1 MREVDRLMIEKY
13 RIGLIQMMENAGR
26 QLAELTRERFLGGDP
41 RGSSVLVLAG
51 TGGNGGGGL
60 VAARYL
66 ANWGAEVRVA
76 LSRQPDTLA
85 GVPAEQAEILRQIR
99 VPLIGDR
106 DRESLPEQKIILDAV
121 IGYSLKGAPY
131 GRPAELIQWVTE
143 RPEPVVSLDL
153 PSGLDP
159 DRGVCWD
166 LYVKA
171 EATLTLA
178 LPKKGLLT
186 KAGRKAAGKIYLADI
201 GVPPAL
207 YQELDLKVGPI
218 FSRKGRFELSSAQ
231 FS

>member
-41 RGSSVLVLAG
+41 LGSSVLVLAG

-76 LSRQPDTLA
+76 LSRQPDALA
-85 GVPAEQAEILRQIR
+85 GVPAKQAEILRQIR
-99 VPLIGDR
+99 VPLIGDH

-131 GRPAELIQWVTE
+131 GRPAELIQWVTD

-159 DRGVCWD
+159 DRGVRWD

-178 LPKKGLLT
+178 LPKNGLLT
-186 KAGRKAAGKIYLADI
+186 KAGREAAGEIYLADI

-207 YQELDLKVGPI
+207 YQELGLEVGPI
-218 FSRKGRFELSSAQ
+218 FSRKGRIELTSAQ